1 MKKPIL
7 ILVLLLVAAG
17 IFYFYQTGDEPM
29 NEHTRE
35 REGKE
40 MYGEYGVSASHPLA
54 TQIGLDVLEAG
65 GNAVDAAV
73 AISYALSV
81 VEPYGS
87 GLGGG
92 GEMLVYEDGN
102 TPFVQQY
109 RETAPNSFETQQSLT
124 GVPGFAKGMEDI
136 HRAEG
141 SLPMRNLLDQII
153 PLAEKGFTVDKYL
166 EKRLNAAIN
175 SGRVKR
181 GEAGPFFINGEPI
194 QEGDLLVQKELAAT
208 LKVIRDGGA
217 DELYNGQL
225 GEAVAKQTSAFHADD
240 LENYESKHA
249 DAVQGRFMGY
259 DVYSATPPLSGITVI
274 QSLQMAEAIEGDIRQ
289 ADEPDFVKLVGELSK
304 TAYEQ
309 RLYHIAD
316 SDYAQISTE
325 EQTNRAY
332 TDQLLENR
340 KEAIFKSNRTN
351 DTEAEEQDYSHTTH
365 FVVVDASGMMVST
378 TNTIGNFFGTGEYV
392 EEGFFL
398 NNALTNFSKSES
410 SPNLYEPGKRPRSF
424 MAPTILANEDEV
436 IGIGSPGGRRIP
448 AVLSQTLIRH
458 VMLGESLQDAVD
470 APRFYMEDEE
480 LQMEASFSTGTYQE
494 LAQLG
499 YDVEIN
505 TFAMYFGGIQA
516 LSYNKADRE
525 LDGASDSRRNGE
537 WKKQSK

>member
-1 MKKPIL
+1 
-7 ILVLLLVAAG
+7 
-17 IFYFYQTGDEPM
+17 
-29 NEHTRE
+29 
-35 REGKE
+35 
-40 MYGEYGVSASHPLA
+40 
-54 TQIGLDVLEAG
+54 
-65 GNAVDAAV
+65 
-73 AISYALSV
+73 
-81 VEPYGS
+81 
-87 GLGGG
+87 
-92 GEMLVYEDGN
+92 
-102 TPFVQQY
+102 
-109 RETAPNSFETQQSLT
+109 
-124 GVPGFAKGMEDI
+124 
-136 HRAEG
+136 
-141 SLPMRNLLDQII
+141 MRNLLDQVI
-153 PLAEKGFTVDKYL
+153 PLAEEGFTVDKYL
-166 EKRLNAAIN
+166 ENRLNAAIN
-175 SGRVKR
+175 SGRVKK
-181 GEAGPFFINGEPI
+181 GEARPFFVNGDPI

-208 LKVIRDGGA
+208 LRVIRDGGA
-217 DELYNGQL
+217 DELYNGNL
-225 GEAVAKQTSAFHADD
+225 GEAVAKQTSAFKEND
-240 LENYESKHA
+240 LKNYESRRT
-249 DAVQGRFMGY
+249 DAMQGRFMGY

-274 QSLQMAEAIEGDIRQ
+274 QSLQMAETIEEDIRQ
-289 ADEPDFVKLVGELSK
+289 ADEAGLVRLVGELSK

-340 KEAIFKSNRTN
+340 KGAIFKSNRTN

-424 MAPTILANEDEV
+424 MAPTILANEDEI

-458 VMLGESLQDAVD
+458 VMLGENLQDAVD

-505 TFAMYFGGIQA
+505 TSAMYFGGIQA
-516 LSYNKADRE
+516 LSYNKIERE
-525 LDGASDSRRNGE
+525 LDGASDGRRNGE
-537 WKKQSK
+537 WKKQTY